1 MLLNLLSDKKLF
13 ALRGRINFKKGIE
26 SAAFILYNVID
37 KRRKPKKGNYIM
49 GITAKEI
56 KNIAVIGHSGEGKT
70 TLCEAMLFNA
80 GAIDRMGKV
89 AEGTSVMDY
98 DEAEKAKGISVY
110 ASVAHLDWKGI
121 KINLLDLPGFYDF
134 EGERHEGLAVCGGA
148 VLVIGANGVLPI
160 GAESV
165 VNYCLKL
172 GKPLIIFI
180 NGMDKPNADYAGTVA
195 ALKEKYAGKIAPIQ
209 IPVMQDGKMVGYVNS
224 FREKAYE
231 FSTSGPKEIPVPE
244 NLKEQMDAMQDRL
257 VETAAENDD
266 LLLDKYFEQG
276 GLTKADAVHGIRKG
290 IATGNVIPIMAGSAL
305 NNRGVIN
312 LLDEIVTYMPTA
324 NEHRNVYATD
334 VAADELVHVDCE
346 ENGLLAAQVFKTV
359 YDPYSGKLNYIKIY
373 RGKLKTGDVVYNA
386 DTGKEE
392 RIGQIFTL
400 MGKKCELVTELT
412 AGDIGA
418 VNKLTATDT
427 NNTLCALGTNL
438 RFDPVRFPRPAL
450 SMAVKAANKGEE
462 DKVFSGLNKMRE
474 EDYTFSVTKNAE
486 TGELIL
492 SGQGETHLELLTAK
506 LKSRFGISTV
516 LSEPRIP
523 YRETIRA
530 VASADGKHKKQS
542 GGHGQYG
549 HCKVRFEPCAGEFEF
564 GDEVVGGAVPKQY
577 IPAVEKGLRECLA
590 HGVLAGYPVTGVRAV
605 LYDGSYHDVDS
616 SEMAFKAAA
625 ALAFKEGM
633 KNADPVLLEPVMKLK
648 VAVNGEYLGGVMG
661 DISKRRGRISDS
673 RTDGDITTV
682 IAEVPLSEIAKY
694 ATDLRGLTRGQGRFT
709 SELLRYEEVPPQL
722 AEKIISASKTE

>member
-1 MLLNLLSDKKLF
+1 
-13 ALRGRINFKKGIE
+13 
-26 SAAFILYNVID
+26 
-37 KRRKPKKGNYIM
+37 M

-80 GAIDRMGKV
+80 GVIDRQGRV
-89 AEGTSVMDY
+89 EDGSTVMDY
-98 DEAEKAKGISVY
+98 DEAEKAKKMSVY
-110 ASVAHLDWKGI
+110 VSVAHLNWKGI

-134 EGERHEGLAVCGGA
+134 EGERHEGLAACGGA

-180 NGMDKPNADYAGTVA
+180 NGMDKSNADYAGTVA
-195 ALKEKYAGKIAPIQ
+195 ALKEKYAGKLAPIQ
-209 IPVMQDGKMVGYVNS
+209 IPIMRDGKMTGYINAIQ
-224 FREKAYE
+224 EKAYE
-231 FSTSGPKEIPVPE
+231 FSTKGPVEIAVPDD
-244 NLKEQMDAMQDRL
+244 LKQQMDDMQNSL

-290 IATGNVIPIMAGSAL
+290 IATCKVIPVMAGSAA

-312 LLDEIVTYMPTA
+312 LLDEIVTYMPNA
-324 NEHRNVYATD
+324 DERRNAYATD
-334 VAADELVHVDCE
+334 VAADELVHIDCE
-346 ENGLLAAQVFKTV
+346 EDGPFAAQVFKTT
-359 YDPYSGKLNYIKIY
+359 YDPYTGKLNYIKIF
-373 RGKLKTGDVVYNA
+373 RGRLKTGDTVFNA
-386 DTGKEE
+386 STGKEE

-400 MGKKCELVTELT
+400 AGKKCEQVAELT

-418 VNKLTATDT
+418 VNKLVSTDT
-427 NNTLCALGTNL
+427 NHTLCALGTNIL
-438 RFDPVRFPRPAL
+438 FDPIRFPRPCL
-450 SMAVKAANKGEE
+450 SMAVFAATKGEE
-462 DKVFSGLNKMRE
+462 DKVFTGLGKMRE

-492 SGQGETHLELLTAK
+492 SGQGETHIELLTAK
-506 LKSRFGISTV
+506 LKSRFGIATV
-516 LSEPRIP
+516 LKEPRIP
-523 YRETIRA
+523 YRETIRK
-530 VASADGKHKKQS
+530 VATAEGKHKKQS

-549 HCKVRFEPCAGEFEF
+549 HCKVRFEPFDGDFEF

-577 IPAVEKGLRECLA
+577 IPAVEKGLRECLSR
-590 HGVLAGYPVTGVRAV
+590 GVLAGYPVTGVRAV

-625 ALAFKEGM
+625 ALAFREGM
-633 KNADPVLLEPVMKLK
+633 KNASPVLLEPVVKLK
-648 VAVNGEYLGGVMG
+648 AAVAGEYLGAVMG
-661 DISKRRGRISDS
+661 DVSKRRGRILESA
-673 RTDGDITTV
+673 TDGDITTV
-682 IAEVPLSEIAKY
+682 VAEVPLSEIAKY
-694 ATDLRGLTRGQGRFT
+694 ATDLRSMTRGQGRFST
-709 SELLRYEEVPPQL
+709 EFLRYEELPPAL
-722 AEKIISASKTE
+722 AEKVIAANKE